1 MILWQSTLT
10 DDLVEG
16 MNPAALEDL
25 IQELDDAVAV
35 IVESYIL
42 EYPA

>member
-35 IVESYIL
+35 IVESYKM

>member
-1 MILWQSTLT
+1 MIIWQSILT

-35 IVESYIL
+35 IVESYL
-42 EYPA
+42 MEYPA

>member
-1 MILWQSTLT
+1 MIVWQSTVT
-10 DDLVEG
+10 DDLVEDI
-16 MNPAALEDL
+16 NPAAIEEL

-35 IVESYIL
+35 IVESYKM